1 MADVFISHHTDSA
14 GDVAKQLCAAL
25 EAEGV
30 SCWYAQRDADNNAYA
45 DSIAQAVEQCKAFV
59 LILNQEAQD
68 SKHVLSEVGMAFK
81 RYSKNE
87 QIQLIPFQIDACSL
101 QNAFNYYLNTIN
113 IIPGGTPENLHIAE
127 LIERVKRCP
136 GIEPRRMATPNPRQ
150 AEESD
155 APPRLLDA
163 DTWDPRHAAE
173 ILDADAVARA
183 ESECAERDVQ
193 AYRAVSSEFGTMLR
207 VLSANQDTPRPQ
219 ADKTIA
225 GLMNGRPVILRGNG
239 GMGKTSMML
248 RQAIRWAREGGIAVW
263 LRLDEFDPAQAA
275 PCVGKLLQEAEAGQK
290 ILLCLEKP
298 DEGQEALDSLRK
310 AWSTGGADSAHIQ
323 LLMAERT
330 NRLEKLTAPNHDCLR
345 DWFDGA
351 LVAELRAPETP
362 PARVLKDYAS
372 YSITEAPDLR
382 TKILIAA
389 TERYV
394 KDGSVNREIRR
405 RVVQEARNQYAD
417 VSVVELIYRTLFR
430 LKQSARKTSSIVMD
444 WEEWANGF
452 ARLPGNVGAPSK
464 QQWYG
469 ANYTPFQWYAGIAVF
484 RLFGYPFTL
493 DLFCRRFN
501 MKPYDLAGWLREWRT
516 VRNVEPV
523 IYKPGPL
530 YDHGA
535 GTLSPKHDVVAE
547 LFFLFHTE
555 EYENPVDMALYD
567 YLSFM
572 NEPETEA
579 FLDTI
584 ARRDV
589 MRNLDRDWQRRQ
601 LGRPNFRE
609 YLTYIFK
616 RTQKRELRLSSN
628 GMGNLCLGLLWS
640 NAGERIRWDSEIQ
653 EILEAA
659 APELDESRLTHI
671 LYTEWGII
679 LAKANRTAEAE
690 KKFRAVRDIAPK
702 DLQSRTELGRL
713 LARQAGRE
721 AEAEQVFREAN
732 AIDRK
737 HLQSRVELGR
747 LLVNQRGRE
756 KEAEQLFRE
765 IIAID
770 RKNLQA
776 RTELGRLLARQ
787 AGRKAEAEQLFREI
801 IAIKRSDLQSRTEL
815 GRLLARQ
822 AGREAEA
829 EQVFREAMSI
839 DLKHLQSRR
848 ELANLR
854 IQQGRVQEAEKL
866 YREMLS
872 IEPGN
877 RWAKDGL
884 RRIEQLRK
892 GE

>member
-30 SCWYAQRDADNNAYA
+30 SCWYAQRNVAHNAYMGYITKA
-45 DSIAQAVEQCKAFV
+45 IKDCKVFLLVLNDAANHSKYVLNEVSIAFDRYAK
-59 LILNQEAQD
+59 EA
-68 SKHVLSEVGMAFK
+68 E
-81 RYSKNE
+81 
-87 QIQLIPFQIDACSL
+87 ITLIPFRIDNSALSDEL
-101 QNAFNYYLNTIN
+101 DGYLHAIQSIN
-113 IIPGGTPENLHIAE
+113 GGTPENLNVAA

-136 GIEPRRMATPNPRQ
+136 GIEPRRMTTPNPRQ

-163 DTWDPRHAAE
+163 DTWDTRHAAE

-183 ESECAERDVQ
+183 ESECAERDIQ

-493 DLFCRRFN
+493 DLFCRRFLIR
-501 MKPYDLAGWLREWRT
+501 PYDLAGWLREWRT

-579 FLDTI
+579 FLDKITW
-584 ARRDV
+584 RDA

-616 RTQKRELRLSSN
+616 RTQKHELRLSSDA
-628 GMGNLCLGLLWS
+628 MGRLCLGLLWS
-640 NAGERIRWDSEIQ
+640 NGGERIRWDSKIQ

-659 APELDESRLTHI
+659 APELDESVQTHI
-671 LYTEWGII
+671 LYTEWGSC
-679 LAKANRTAEAE
+679 LAKAGHAAEAE
-690 KKFRAVRDIAPK
+690 KKFRAVRDISRDQLPC
-702 DLQSRTELGRL
+702 RTELGRL
-713 LARQAGRE
+713 LARQ
-721 AEAEQVFREAN
+721 
-732 AIDRK
+732 
-737 HLQSRVELGR
+737 S
-747 LLVNQRGRE
+747 
-756 KEAEQLFRE
+756 
-765 IIAID
+765 
-770 RKNLQA
+770 
-776 RTELGRLLARQ
+776 
-787 AGRKAEAEQLFREI
+787 
-801 IAIKRSDLQSRTEL
+801 
-815 GRLLARQ
+815 
-822 AGREAEA
+822 GREAEA

-839 DLKHLQSRR
+839 DRKHLQSRTELGR
-848 ELANLR
+848 LLARLSGRKKDAEEVLREAMNIDKRHLQSRVELGRLLSRQPGREKEAEQALREALSINPKNPQACTELGRLLVCLPGREQEGEQLFREVMSRNRRDFQSRTELAKLCVK
-854 IQQGRVQEAEKL
+854 QGRLQEAQEL
-866 YREMLS
+866 YEEVLD
-872 IEPGN
+872 IKPGD
-877 RWAKDGL
+877 RWATDGL
-884 RRIEQLRK
+884 RRIDKLRK